1 MKGWGKKILYFKME
15 FDRCSAISCLYES
28 GCDRRKLSAS
38 SQAAIPLAGSLIL
51 CVWEALYRALADI
64 KEQRKIHTRG
74 RNVQTDSENFFSLRN
89 VLV

>member
-1 MKGWGKKILYFKME
+1 ME
-15 FDRCSAISCLYES
+15 FDRCSAIRCLYES

-38 SQAAIPLAGSLIL
+38 SQAAAIPLAGSLIL

-74 RNVQTDSENFFSLRN
+74 RNVQTDSENLLSLRN